1 MVWKACV
8 RIATPERV
16 PFCLFAELVL
26 AHSRSVLVWGDFV
39 VSFRYNFYSYTSTV
53 RAVPIAPNNS
63 GLPTILDFF
72 PKQKRRSHATAD
84 AFRRNFVPKV
94 SEMTFLLQKDEGNLF

>member
-1 MVWKACV
+1 MFAGIGYL
-8 RIATPERV
+8 IA
-16 PFCLFAELVL
+16 
-26 AHSRSVLVWGDFV
+26 G
-39 VSFRYNFYSYTSTV
+39 N
-53 RAVPIAPNNS
+53 PIAPNNF

-94 SEMTFLLQKDEGNLF
+94 SEMTFLLQKVEVNLF